1 MRGAG
6 KRNGMAAE
14 ASACPGPSRA
24 GRAMTNGSRAQRRTA
39 PSRLSTQTTD
49 LPELI
54 SVAARAT
61 ASTSPASTWRRR
73 SSHGM
78 LSRTRRSSGS
88 VSRRPVKRSGM
99 APSAGI
105 VRRPAGP
112 GLNPGRVAAL
122 DGGVPK
128 EVPSFTVNKAC
139 GSGLKAV
146 VLAAQ
151 AIQLG
156 DAEVIVAGGMESMS
170 GAPYILKKARFG
182 IRLGHDEI
190 LDSMIADGLTCPI
203 TFVHMGITAE
213 NIASKYGISRNEQD
227 EFAAESQQKTAAAQQ
242 GGKFKAEI
250 VPVEIPA
257 KKGETLRFDT
267 DEHPR
272 GDTTAQRLAGLK
284 PAFKKDGS
292 VTAGNASGIN
302 DGGAAVVV
310 MSDRKAKELRLTPLA
325 TIRAYAAV
333 GVDPSIMGMG
343 PWPASEKALE
353 RAKLR
358 REEIDLWELNEAF
371 AAQSLG
377 VLRELRIPK
386 NRVNVHGGAIALG
399 HPIGASGARVLVT
412 LLHAM
417 ADRDARLGVAS
428 LCIGGGQGIAL
439 VAERA

>member
-1 MRGAG
+1 MPTPVIV
-6 KRNGMAAE
+6 
-14 ASACPGPSRA
+14 SA
-24 GRAMTNGSRAQRRTA
+24 TRTA
-39 PSRLSTQTTD
+39 IGTLGGALAQTPATKLGGVAVREAMRRARL
-49 LPELI
+49 E
-54 SVAARAT
+54 
-61 ASTSPASTWRRR
+61 PAQVDEVILG
-73 SSHGM
+73 HV
-78 LSRTRRSSGS
+78 L
-88 VSRRPVKRSGM
+88 
-99 APSAGI
+99 
-105 VRRPAGP
+105 PAGL
-112 GLNPGRVAAL
+112 GLNPGRVAAF

-377 VLRELRIPK
+377 VLRELHIPK